1 MKWRDGMRRALP
13 WLAAL
18 GFAACTDKI
27 AAPGDCPAYCPTGTI
42 TVVDTVLPMAVYGDS
57 AFGRPVGYVNPFNS
71 LTLLADALPGLRDSR
86 PIFRTTQLLLRL
98 PLSADTTTS
107 QVNGVDSIRLR
118 LTILRRDSAAHNLT
132 ISLYKL
138 PLSIDSNTTFGQ
150 LVGPFTDSLIR
161 RVNVD
166 SVIALPGRRNAAGDS
181 VLVDTTNQ
189 RIILL
194 MAVDS
199 AHLPIDTPD
208 SGAVALG
215 IRVAADTLA
224 SIAIGSS
231 ENVGTGPLIS
241 WYLRVDSLGIATAH
255 RLQTRSPAFDGFV
268 YDPPSPAL
276 DSNLTVGGVPS
287 ARSVLRV
294 VFPQIISDSSR
305 LIRATLELVPAVA
318 PQGIT
323 ADSFGIAAHAAVTD
337 FGAKSPIDLMH
348 VDTTGVQIGTTD
360 TVKVEVTRL
369 MRYWIGDSLAP
380 HTMVLRQ
387 TGEGGNFAEI
397 RFYSSRDPAHRPLLR
412 LTYSNPF
419 PFGKP

>member
-1 MKWRDGMRRALP
+1 MGRALP

-18 GFAACTDKI
+18 AFAACTDKI
-27 AAPGDCPAYCPTGTI
+27 AAPGDCPAFCPSGTLS
-42 TVVDTVLPMAVYGDS
+42 VVDTVLPMAVYNDS
-57 AFGRPVGYVNPFNS
+57 AFGRPIGYVNPFNS
-71 LTLLADALPGLRDSR
+71 LTLLAEALPGLRDSR
-86 PIFRTTQLLLRL
+86 PIFRTTKLLLRL
-98 PLSADTTTS
+98 PLSTDTTTS
-107 QVNGVDSIRLR
+107 PVIGIDSIYLR
-118 LTILRRDSAAHNLT
+118 LAILRRDTAAHHLA
-132 ISLYKL
+132 ISLYKM
-138 PLSIDSNTTFGQ
+138 PLSIDSNTTFAQ

-161 RVNVD
+161 SVNVD
-166 SVIALPGRRNAAGDS
+166 SLIALPGRRNATGDS
-181 VLVDTTNQ
+181 VLVDSLNQ

-194 MAVDS
+194 MRLDS
-199 AHLPIDTPD
+199 ADLPIDTPD

-231 ENVGTGPLIS
+231 ENVGTGPLLS
-241 WYLRVDSLGIATAH
+241 WYLRVDSLGRATAH

-268 YDPPSPAL
+268 YDPPAPAL
-276 DSNLTVGGVPS
+276 DGNLTVGGVPS
-287 ARSVLRV
+287 ARSILRV
-294 VFPQIISDSSR
+294 VFPRIISDSSR

-318 PQGIT
+318 PQGIK
-323 ADSFGIAAHAAVTD
+323 ADSFGIAAHATVTD
-337 FGAKSPIDLMH
+337 FGAKSPIDLNH
-348 VDTTGVQIGTTD
+348 VDTTGVQIGMTD

-369 MRYWIGDSLAP
+369 MRFWIGDSLAP
-380 HTMVLRQ
+380 NTMVLRQ